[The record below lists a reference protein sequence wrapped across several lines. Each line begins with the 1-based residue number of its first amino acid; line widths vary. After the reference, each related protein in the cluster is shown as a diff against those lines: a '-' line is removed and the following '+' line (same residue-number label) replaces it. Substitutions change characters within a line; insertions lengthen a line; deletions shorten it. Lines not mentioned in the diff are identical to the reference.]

1 MQPTANVAIVV
12 VTYNRPDFL
21 RQLLASLQAQSVAPR
36 WIIVVDNASSDHTPE
51 VVAAAA
57 AAAEGSRTPIV
68 SLPQPANIGGAGGFS
83 VGVSKAVELGAD
95 WLWLMDDDVE
105 ALPSAVEVLLN
116 WGERFKCI
124 HGRRYDANGQ
134 PFFFQ
139 PVFSEWLGVP
149 LPRLGDPFADADHIT
164 INAGCFEGMFVHRT
178 VVEQVGLPDP
188 RFFITW
194 DDAVYGWL
202 ASRITPV
209 VLVNDFVLKRL
220 RQQRQISLGIRH
232 LNDSS
237 DLSRFHVMRNR
248 AYVANYFAQAGVF
261 RPFGF
266 ALGTMLTAFKELTR
280 IVAIE
285 RRAEGVIP
293 LWRGWRAA
301 RRIRREKNWRPMPQL
316 AHQQTPSSRA
326 Q

>member
-1 MQPTANVAIVV
+1 MQLTANVAVVV
-12 VTYNRPDFL
+12 VTFNRPEFL
-21 RQLLASLQAQSVAPR
+21 SQLLTSLQAQSVAPR

-51 VVAAAA
+51 IVATAARQA
-57 AAAEGSRTPIV
+57 DRTPIV
-68 SLPQPANIGGAGGFS
+68 SLRQSSNIGGAGGFS
-83 VGVSKAVELGAD
+83 VGVSKAMALGAD

-105 ALPSAVEVLLN
+105 ALPTAVEMLLK

-124 HGRRYDANGQ
+124 HGRRYDANGD

-149 LPRLGDPFADADHIT
+149 LPRLGNPFSDNDHIT

-202 ASRITPV
+202 ASNITPV
-209 VLVNDFVLKRL
+209 VLVKDFTLKRL
-220 RQQRQISLGIRH
+220 RHQRQINLGIRH

-237 DLSRFHVMRNR
+237 DLSRFYVMRNR
-248 AYVANYFAQAGVF
+248 AYVANYFAQAGAL

-266 ALGTMLTAFKELTR
+266 AVGTLLTALKELTR
-280 IVAIE
+280 IVAVE
-285 RRAEGVIP
+285 RRARGIFP

-301 RRIRREKNWRPMPQL
+301 RRLRKDKKWEPMPQL
-316 AHQQTPSSRA
+316 APQGTIHLQGQ
-326 Q
+326 